1 MNDSPALGTTRSR
14 PPVWLW
20 LSLPI
25 ALLALAAS
33 LAGVFVDE
41 TYAKETENW
50 AGQAVGQDIANLVA
64 YPVMLLLALAAGRGS
79 VRAYLAWTGVV
90 AYSAYTFAIYAFA
103 VNFSR
108 LFLVY
113 VAVFG
118 LSVYALIGGLSALD
132 PALVRSRFGRRTPI
146 RSTAVLLIGIGS
158 MFYLLWLSEVVG
170 AIVSNETPAATVEAG
185 LMTSPVHVLDMGVL
199 LPAAIA
205 AGVLLLRRR
214 VWGHVLAPT
223 VLGALV
229 FISVGIVAAM
239 VVLAERGLEAS
250 AGVGLVIGV
259 LTVVEVVVLVRFL
272 RAIDPAADSFLRPT
286 IGP

>member
-1 MNDSPALGTTRSR
+1 
-14 PPVWLW
+14 LW

-25 ALLALAAS
+25 ALLAVAAS
-33 LAGVFVDE
+33 LAGVIVDE

-64 YPVMLLLALAAGRGS
+64 YPVMLLLAFAAGRGS
-79 VRAYLAWTGVV
+79 LRAYLAWTGVV
-90 AYSAYTFAIYAFA
+90 AYSAYTFAIYSFA
-103 VNFSR
+103 LNFSR

-118 LSVYALIGGLSALD
+118 LSVYALIGGLSVVD
-132 PALVRSRFGRRTPI
+132 PARVKSSFGPRTPI
-146 RSTAVLLIGIGS
+146 RSTAVLLIVIGS

-170 AIVSNETPAATVEAG
+170 AIVADETPMATVEAG

-205 AGVLLLRRR
+205 AGVLLLKRRA
-214 VWGHVLAPT
+214 WGHLLAPT

-229 FISVGIVAAM
+229 FISVGVVAVM
-239 VVLAERGLEAS
+239 VVLAERGLETS
-250 AGVGLVIGV
+250 VGVGLVIGL
-259 LTVVEVVVLVRFL
+259 LTVVEVVTLVRFL
-272 RAIDPAADSFLRPT
+272 RTIDPAADPFLRPS
-286 IGP
+286 I